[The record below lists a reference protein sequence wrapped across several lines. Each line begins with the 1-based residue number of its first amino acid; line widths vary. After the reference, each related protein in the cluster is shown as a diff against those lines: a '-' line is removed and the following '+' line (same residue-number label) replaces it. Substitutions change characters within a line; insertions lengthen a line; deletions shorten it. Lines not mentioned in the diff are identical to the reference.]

1 MNREIVRV
9 SRLWGHDWEVKMTS
23 KSCPEE
29 TFTLGENGRAGKGKC
44 LFLADVLSKLEH
56 ILKYISSD
64 FCSN

>member
-1 MNREIVRV
+1 
-9 SRLWGHDWEVKMTS
+9 MTS

-29 TFTLGENGRAGKGKC
+29 TFTLGENGRVGKGKC